1 MTTHIVDASVAIK
14 WVVAETG
21 TSEALELLGHR
32 LIAPALLQVECA
44 NILWKKVKRGEM
56 SAREGG
62 IAVRLLAGF
71 GIELCAPEADL
82 SRVLELAVALD
93 HPAYDCVYLALAEAR
108 GVPLITADVRLIRVI
123 QTARQSGL
131 ALDRLSILPLL
142 NQPPMN

>member
-1 MTTHIVDASVAIK
+1 MTAHIVDASVAIK

-21 TSEALELLGHR
+21 TSEALKLLGHR

-62 IAVRLLAGF
+62 IAVRLLTGF
-71 GIELCAPEADL
+71 GIELCAHEPDL

-108 GVPLITADVRLIRVI
+108 GVPLVTADMRLIRVV
-123 QTARQSGL
+123 QTARKSGL
-131 ALDRLSILPLL
+131 ALDRLSILPLM
-142 NQPPMN
+142 NQPPLN